1 MTAPDPQYQHH
12 SRPVI
17 FVSDLHLG
25 GEPGTFGCFHAFCT
39 GPARHAE
46 ALYVLGDL
54 FDVWIGD
61 DDPEPAYTPIFEAL
75 AELTRAGTDVR
86 FIAGNRD
93 FLIGEAFC
101 RRTGVERLDD
111 HALVDLFGTR
121 TLLCHGD
128 TLCTDDVEYQRFR
141 AQVRTEQ
148 WQQEF
153 LAKPLPER
161 RNIAEGMRGGSR
173 DAMAN
178 KENATMDVNPEA
190 MCEALRHYG
199 AQQLI
204 HGHTHRPAHHQH
216 AIDGATV
223 NRYVLSD
230 WPQSPSMIVAAPD
243 GLRVEALDC

>member
-1 MTAPDPQYQHH
+1 MNAPEPLYQHH

-25 GEPGTFGCFHAFCT
+25 GDPAALACLRALCT
-39 GPARHAE
+39 GPAREAE

-61 DDPEPAYTPIFEAL
+61 DDPDPAYTPIFEAL
-75 AELTRAGTDVR
+75 ADLTGAGTDVR

-128 TLCTDDVEYQRFR
+128 TLCTDDVEYQHFR
-141 AQVRTEQ
+141 AQVRTAQ
-148 WQQEF
+148 WQREF
-153 LAKPLPER
+153 LAKPLTER
-161 RNIAEGMRGGSR
+161 RSIAEGMRGGSR
-173 DAMAN
+173 DAMAH
-178 KENATMDVNPEA
+178 KQNATMDVNPQA
-190 MCEALRHYG
+190 MGDALRRCG

-230 WPQSPSMIVAAPD
+230 WPQSPSMLVASRD
-243 GLRVEALDC
+243 GLHAEALGC